1 MLRAQRL
8 AAIGIA
14 AVVGLWLVAP
24 AVGASDGGSSPVV
37 SQSGNAFIV
46 DLPGV
51 GSLVFSV
58 DPASGA
64 ISNVVVTAAASGD
77 FTAGAPKVTEEGV
90 EVSFTSPSGTSQVL
104 AVKVEQD
111 EGVVKV
117 EAESDDQSQDHQ
129 GDQDE
134 DKQGNQDEE
143 HAQATST
150 TEESASTTEPDEQE
164 AEQGEEHGDE
174 QEHETPTAQPA
185 TTTTTEASEGDH
197 NADNGADHNAE
208 TGDSSGGSG
217 GDTSGGGSTGGG
229 D

>member
-37 SQSGNAFIV
+37 SQSGNAFTV

-77 FTAGAPKVTEEGV
+77 FTAGTPKVTEEGV

-104 AVKVEQD
+104 AVEVEQD
-111 EGVVKV
+111 DGVVKV
-117 EAESDDQSQDHQ
+117 EAESDDQGQDNQ

-150 TEESASTTEPDEQE
+150 TE
-164 AEQGEEHGDE
+164 QGEEHGDE
-174 QEHETPTAQPA
+174 QEATTPTSQPT

-197 NADNGADHNAE
+197 DADHGADHNAE

-217 GDTSGGGSTGGG
+217 GDSSGGGSTGGG